1 MAMLNRPMV
10 PSFLQKLD
18 NWLLRHHPTIWQT
31 RVHLALYY
39 ILLTGIVITAL
50 CYVSFNDARRDTE
63 IGGWITF
70 TVLISILGLVIWLI
84 YLLRFNVFKRFGQW
98 KPLDALVS
106 FLLYFVV
113 SAGLVG
119 LNFIP
124 PIVQTFRA
132 NQQYSETEIIK
143 DINDLNVT
151 ACLLEYDILPLQWQP
166 DTCKVSNRIEQSA
179 DAEAT
184 RPLQTVN
191 NYYRVVDTIELDR
204 RRLNSSDS
212 VVKLNPE
219 LYVFFSPPNY
229 QFVDLYRSRWEN
241 SNEIL
246 RSAEIYRKYLRTKPV
261 INRAELLGRMTELKN
276 KWGVNNGLSY
286 HYGFEYDNSLNTY
299 TNRIKSK
306 YDLNRL
312 DDGIDSALDKK
323 FRFEREE
330 GIFWRFFL
338 YPAFFMALLIFIF
351 RNSTV
356 RTFFLTLLTVVL
368 LMIFTGLLIVSLGA
382 SEESSFLGILIF
394 YYLVF
399 GGITLSISSSGKRSA
414 IQGIGLNL
422 FFFMTPFVPLMLT
435 AYYIQATRWD
445 VYYPYNNRQTWPG
458 GLSETELLLIAEV
471 AGIVLV
477 LLLIQLLFRK
487 LYRKWYALP
496 EN

>member
-18 NWLLRHHPTIWQT
+18 NWLLRHHPSIWQT
-31 RVHLALYY
+31 RVHLALWY
-39 ILLTGIVITAL
+39 ILLTGIVLSLL
-50 CYVSFNDARRDTE
+50 CLVSFNDARRDTE

-70 TVLISILGLVIWLI
+70 TVLVSILGLVFWLI

-98 KPLDALVS
+98 KPFDALVS

-143 DINDLNVT
+143 DINDINVT
-151 ACLLEYDILPLQWQP
+151 ACLLEYDILPLGWIP
-166 DTCKVSNRIEQSA
+166 DTCMVSNKIDQSA

-191 NYYRVVDTIELDR
+191 NYYRVVDTIELS

-219 LYVFFSPPNY
+219 LYVFFSPMDY
-229 QFVDLYRSRWEN
+229 QFVHFYRSRWDN
-241 SNEIL
+241 SDEIL
-246 RSAEIYRKYLRTKPV
+246 SSAEIYRKYLKAPPA
-261 INRAELLGRMTELKN
+261 INRTELVRRMTELKD
-276 KWGVNNGLSY
+276 KWALYDRYNY
-286 HYGFEYDNSLNTY
+286 YYGNEFDNSAQSY
-299 TNRIKSK
+299 TTRIEKK
-306 YDLNRL
+306 YDLRRL
-312 DDGIDSALDKK
+312 RDGIDSALDKK
-323 FRFEREE
+323 FRFDREQ
-330 GIFWRFFL
+330 GIFWRFFF

-368 LMIFTGLLIVSLGA
+368 LMIFTGLLIVSLSG
-382 SEESSFLGILIF
+382 SEETSFLGILIF

-399 GGITLSISSSGKRSA
+399 GGIALSISSSGKRSA

-435 AYYIQATRWD
+435 AYYIQSTRWD
-445 VYYPYNNRQTWPG
+445 SDYPYNFHHEWPG
-458 GLSETELLLIAEV
+458 GLSETELLMIAEV
-471 AGIVLV
+471 AGVVLV

>member
-1 MAMLNRPMV
+1 MSTQNRPMV

-18 NWLLRHHPTIWQT
+18 NWLLRHQPTIWQT
-31 RVHLALYY
+31 RIHLALWY
-39 ILLTGIVITAL
+39 ILLTGILLTAL

-70 TVLISILGLVIWLI
+70 TVLISILGLVFWLI

-106 FLLYFVV
+106 FVLYFIV

-124 PIVQTFRA
+124 PLVQTFRA
-132 NQQYSETEIIK
+132 NQQYSDAEIIK
-143 DINDLNVT
+143 DINDLNIN
-151 ACLLEYDILPLQWQP
+151 ACLLEYDILPLDWSS
-166 DTCKVSNRIEQSA
+166 DTCIVTLTFDRSA

-184 RPLQTVN
+184 RPLETIYN
-191 NYYRVVDTIELDR
+191 NYRITDTTELR
-204 RRLNSSDS
+204 RRLETADS

-219 LYVFFSPPNY
+219 LYVFFSPADY
-229 QFVDLYRSRWEN
+229 RFIHFYRSRWEN

-246 RSAEIYRKYLRTKPV
+246 SSAEIYRKYLRTKPD
-261 INRAELLGRMTELKN
+261 INRTELLARMNELKD
-276 KWGVNNGLSY
+276 KWAVNDQRSY
-286 HYGFEYDNSLNTY
+286 YYGYDYDNSSTTY
-299 TNRIKSK
+299 TNRIMSK
-306 YDLNRL
+306 YDLRRI
-312 DDGIDSALDKK
+312 DDGIDTALDKK
-323 FRFEREE
+323 FRFDREE
-330 GIFWRFFL
+330 GLFWRFFF
-338 YPAFFMALLIFIF
+338 YPAFFLALLIFIF

-368 LMIFTGLLIVSLGA
+368 LMIFTGLLMVGLRNPEETSL
-382 SEESSFLGILIF
+382 LGILIF

-399 GGITLSISSSGKRSA
+399 LGIGLSINSSGRRSA

-422 FFFMTPFVPLMLT
+422 FFFMTPFLPLLLI
-435 AYYIQATRWD
+435 AYYIQSTRWD
-445 VYYPYNNRQTWPG
+445 RYYPYNHRENWPG
-458 GLSETELLLIAEV
+458 GLSESDLFLIAEL
-471 AGIVLV
+471 GGLV
-477 LLLIQLLFRK
+477 LGLLMIQFLFRK